1 MDNQNNPASAKTVFQ
16 PIKARQTVQDGV
28 YRSLREALMR
38 GRFDP
43 NHTLTIPALAEAF
56 ETSHMPVREALR
68 RLVAENALEMSPA
81 GSARVPATSRARL
94 DDIFRTRIVLEGY
107 ATELAVP
114 RLTERQRRAI
124 EQARLLHETS
134 GVEDG
139 VYEMLD
145 RNQEFHFLIY
155 SASGSE
161 IMPQLIEALWLRL
174 GPYMRTLSH
183 HIEPLLGQPDFANG
197 AQFHGR
203 ITAALAE
210 GDAAAARAAVE
221 DDIRATQALLHTLVP
236 ENEDTTG
243 AAVIDH

>member
-1 MDNQNNPASAKTVFQ
+1 MSDPTVRMVQ
-16 PIKARQTVQDGV
+16 PIKSRQTVQDGV
-28 YRSLREALMR
+28 YRALREALVR

-68 RLVAENALEMSPA
+68 RLVAENALEMSPN
-81 GSARVPATSRARL
+81 GSARVPGISRARM

-114 RLTERQRRAI
+114 RLSARDRRAI
-124 EQARLLHETS
+124 EQARIQHETS

-145 RNQEFHFLIY
+145 RNQEFHFQIY
-155 SASGSE
+155 AGSGSE
-161 IMPQLIEALWLRL
+161 VMPQLIEALWLRL
-174 GPYMRTLSH
+174 GPYMRALSH
-183 HIEPLLGQPDFANG
+183 HIEPLLGQADFANG
-197 AQFHGR
+197 AQYHRR
-203 ITAALAE
+203 IVAALDA
-210 GDAAAARAAVE
+210 GDAAAARSAVE

-236 ENEDTTG
+236 ADQDAESES
-243 AAVIDH
+243 VIEEA